1 MSQNNILVVHSESS
15 ASNSIFKG
23 IQELGNDYKV
33 ESIQTGSEAL
43 SKVQQGEFDLLIAS
57 CFLPDMTG
65 VNLARSICNIS
76 PKTKLFLTVSS
87 KSQALADSMVS
98 EDIDFI
104 LDEPLSIAHL
114 QYLVKKTCKEAA
126 KCKKQTFEMSK
137 TLDITPELDLMMP
150 TETMIQSPRQA
161 PESLSMSVSPNPACQ
176 TAEIFE
182 ELQTLRDNTNSRC
195 VLLLSSSGHII
206 EHVGS
211 TSQLDID
218 SISALV
224 AANFMATTELA
235 RLVGNKAIFKST
247 YHAGLDYDIF
257 SCGINEE
264 FLLVNIFGTNT
275 KIGLVRFYV
284 NQSVEK
290 LASMVGHNLF
300 SVDFSD
306 SQIEA
311 RVQDELDLLF
321 MA

>member
-1 MSQNNILVVHSESS
+1 
-15 ASNSIFKG
+15 
-23 IQELGNDYKV
+23 
-33 ESIQTGSEAL
+33 
-43 SKVQQGEFDLLIAS
+43 
-57 CFLPDMTG
+57 
-65 VNLARSICNIS
+65 
-76 PKTKLFLTVSS
+76 
-87 KSQALADSMVS
+87 
-98 EDIDFI
+98 

-114 QYLVKKTCKEAA
+114 QYLVKKTCKEIS
-126 KCKKQTFEMSK
+126 KHKKQTLEMAQV
-137 TLDITPELDLMMP
+137 LDLSPEQDFEAELELTP
-150 TETMIQSPRQA
+150 TQALIQMPRQTTGPMSMCVQ
-161 PESLSMSVSPNPACQ
+161 PEPACQ
-176 TAEIFE
+176 TAEIYE
-182 ELQTLRDNTNSRC
+182 ELQSLRDNTNSRC

-211 TSQLDID
+211 TNQLDID

-247 YHAGLDYDIF
+247 YHAGADYDIF
-257 SCGINEE
+257 SSGVNDD

-284 NQSVEK
+284 NQAVET
-290 LASMVGHNLF
+290 LAPLVGNNLF

-311 RVQDELDLLF
+311 RVQDELDALF